1 VNRRNGKPKQTARG
15 TNMIDINQLMFEVM
29 MDRALDDAEITG
41 RLYSVYSN
49 FHGDWIVRN

>member
-1 VNRRNGKPKQTARG
+1 
-15 TNMIDINQLMFEVM
+15 MIDINQLMFEVM